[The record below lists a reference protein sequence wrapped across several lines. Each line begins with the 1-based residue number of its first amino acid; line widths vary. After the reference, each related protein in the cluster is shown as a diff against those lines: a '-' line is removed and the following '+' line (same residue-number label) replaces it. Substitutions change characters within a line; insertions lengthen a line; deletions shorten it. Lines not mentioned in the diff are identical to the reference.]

1 MSGRRVVGGTAWTVG
16 GYAATQVFRFAF
28 SVALAQMVAPK
39 VLGVMALVGLIAQG
53 LQMFSDLG
61 IRQCIIQ
68 HARGGDSEF
77 LRTAWTIQVIRGAI
91 LWVGSGLLAWPMAA
105 FYDEPALLWLIPL
118 TGASAFIT
126 GFAST
131 ALWTY
136 SRDVKRGPLV
146 RREVGVY
153 IVAYSSV
160 LVAISIIRQRWP
172 AGEARN
178 LELAAIAFGAVAAAI
193 GDVVLSHTLRSEV
206 THRFA
211 WDEDARRELIRFG
224 SWVFVG
230 SGCTFFASQADR
242 LVVGKLSLDV
252 LGVYHIAVVIAAL
265 PAGVLAALGAQLVYP
280 LMSGATRQ
288 GQPISLVFRQ
298 AHHALAIAA
307 GLLITGMACVG
318 PAFVRILYNDQYNA
332 AAGYIRL
339 LAISA
344 WFTALI
350 IPGELA
356 LLALGRTRALAAAQ
370 GVRLLCVPGLLLG
383 GDALGG
389 ISGLILGVATGEL
402 IRYAVV
408 AHFLGRAGLRAYG
421 EDAALT
427 LFAASLLGLY
437 LLAEHIAGEGG
448 RVAVPFVGGLLQTL
462 IWASVYAVWVGLWP
476 SHASI
481 NSLPLRSRPAADGVQ
496 P

>member
-1 MSGRRVVGGTAWTVG
+1 MSGGRVLGGTVWTVG
-16 GYAATQVFRFAF
+16 GYAAVQVFRFGF
-28 SVALAQMVAPK
+28 NVALAQMVAPK

-68 HARGGDSEF
+68 HTRGSDRVF
-77 LRTAWTIQVIRGAI
+77 LNTAWTLQAIRGAI
-91 LWVGSGLLAWPMAA
+91 LWVGSALLAWPMAA

-126 GFAST
+126 GFTST
-131 ALWTY
+131 AQWTY
-136 SRDVKRGPLV
+136 SRDVRRGPLV

-153 IVAYSSV
+153 IGAFTGV
-160 LVAISIIRQRWP
+160 LVAIAFIRQQWP

-178 LELAAIAFGAVAAAI
+178 LELAVIALGTVAAAI
-193 GDVVLSHTLRSEV
+193 GDVVLSYTLKAV
-206 THRFA
+206 VPHKFA
-211 WDEDARRELIRFG
+211 WDAEARRELIRFG
-224 SWVFVG
+224 SWVFVS
-230 SGCTFFASQADR
+230 SGCTFFAAQADR
-242 LVVGKLSLDV
+242 LIVGKLSLEV

-288 GQPISLVFRQ
+288 GEPISLVFQR
-298 AHHALAIAA
+298 AHRSLAIAA

-318 PAFVRILYNDQYNA
+318 PAFVRLLYNDQYNA
-332 AAGYIRL
+332 AAGFIRL
-339 LAISA
+339 LAVSA

-356 LLALGRTRALAAAQ
+356 LLALGQTRALAAAQ
-370 GVRLLCVPGLLLG
+370 GARLLCVPGLLLG
-383 GDALGG
+383 GYAVGG
-389 ISGLILGVATGEL
+389 IYGLILGVAAGEVV
-402 IRYAVV
+402 RYAVV
-408 AHFLGRAGLRAYG
+408 ALFLRRAGLRAYA

-427 LFAASLLGLY
+427 LFAASLLALY
-437 LLAEHIAGEGG
+437 LLVEDVAGASG
-448 RVAVPFVGGLLQTL
+448 RIAVPIIGGLLQTL
-462 IWASVYAVWVGLWP
+462 IWASVYAVWAGPAYLPAPLNYVAFRGRR
-476 SHASI
+476 AS
-481 NSLPLRSRPAADGVQ
+481 DGVQ